1 MVAFSKRS
9 SSARRARALPAF
21 VMGAVLGVGLLSGTP
36 APRATLAAG
45 PAAKSG
51 AATGGSLGSLSRE
64 FRALVDRVSPAVVRI
79 ATTALG
85 PAPGS
90 TASEAALG
98 VQERGGSGV
107 LVSADGYIVTNA
119 HVVEGARRLEIVLA
133 RPAAAGAPGKS
144 IVKGVS
150 ERVEG
155 RIVGI
160 DAETDLALIKVE
172 RSGLPFLDLGDS
184 DDLGEGDI
192 VLAFGSPFG
201 FENSVSMGVVSA
213 LGRQLKPGDP
223 MVYIQTDTP
232 INPGNSGGP
241 LVNAEGRVVG
251 INTLIFSRSGGS
263 EGIGFAA
270 PSNIVK
276 SVYAQLRSRGRVSR
290 GAIGVIAQSITP
302 TLAAGLKLPQTWGV
316 ILSDVHPRS
325 PAAAAGL
332 LAGDIVLALD
342 GKTMENG
349 RQFDVNLYRR
359 AAGDSATITALREG
373 RRFVVRVPVIARE
386 DDPARIAEL
395 VKSERSLV
403 PRLAVLAVD
412 IEENILPM
420 LPWLRQ
426 RYGVLVVA
434 RAADTRQVDTGLQSG
449 DVIHTLND
457 RPVTDLDALNTLLK
471 SLRPG
476 DPVVLDVDREGR
488 RLYLAFEAE

>member
-1 MVAFSKRS
+1 MNRTQ
-9 SSARRARALPAF
+9 ARRRTAPPALLALATS
-21 VMGAVLGVGLLSGTP
+21 VMLAVAGPGAVLG
-36 APRATLAAG
+36 PRAALAAD
-45 PAAKSG
+45 PAAKG
-51 AATGGSLGSLSRE
+51 RAATTGGSLGSLSRE
-64 FRALVDRVSPAVVRI
+64 FRALVDRVSPAVVQI

-90 TASEAALG
+90 GAADAALG
-98 VQERGGSGV
+98 VQQRGGSGV

-119 HVVEGARRLEIVLA
+119 HVVEGARRLEIVIA
-133 RPAAAGAPGKS
+133 RPAATGAPGKS

-150 ERVEG
+150 ERTEG
-155 RIVGI
+155 RVVGI
-160 DAETDLALIKVE
+160 DLETDLAVVKIE
-172 RSGLPFLDLGDS
+172 RTGLPFLEFADS

-213 LGRQLKPGDP
+213 LGRQLKPNDP

-241 LVNAEGRVVG
+241 LVNADGRVVG
-251 INTLIFSRSGGS
+251 INTLIISRSGGS

-276 SVYAQLRSRGRVSR
+276 GVTTQLRSKGRVSR
-290 GAIGVIAQSITP
+290 GAIGVVAQTITP
-302 TLAAGLKLPQTWGV
+302 TLAAGLKLPQAWGV

-325 PAAAAGL
+325 PAASAGL
-332 LAGDIVLALD
+332 LAGDIVVSLD
-342 GKTMENG
+342 GKAMENS

-359 AAGDSATITALREG
+359 AAGDSATITVMRGGQRLTR
-373 RRFVVRVPVIARE
+373 RVPVIARE

-412 IEENILPM
+412 VEEKILPL
-420 LPWLRQ
+420 LPYLRQ

-434 RAADTRQVDTGLQSG
+434 RAADAPQVETGLQSG
-449 DVIHTLND
+449 DVIHTMND
-457 RPVTDLDALNTLLK
+457 RPVTDIDALNEALK
-471 SLRPG
+471 PFRRG
-476 DPVVLDVDREGR
+476 DPVVLDVDRMGR
-488 RLYLAFEAE
+488 RMYLAFELE